1 MVGLH
6 RPSDC
11 NLING
16 FYFVCIQNITRLAGH
31 ARKENMLSSRNQQH
45 LSLLFWSFTDFRV
58 WYASKGNKNKYYLLD
73 TFIYKILYGNLKG
86 MYIMTY
92 WVFRFI
98 LLLIFCVLHIDL
110 HFPYSMNITKNLNI
124 NKDVKWILFG
134 KIYGFSY
141 IIYA

>member
-58 WYASKGNKNKYYLLD
+58 WYASKGNKNKYYFLD
-73 TFIYKILYGNLKG
+73 TFIYRILYGNLQS
-86 MYIMTY
+86 MYIIISTCFSVDILCFSY
-92 WVFRFI
+92 WSLFS
-98 LLLIFCVLHIDL
+98 IF
-110 HFPYSMNITKNLNI
+110 MNITKNLNI
-124 NKDVKWILFG
+124 NKDVKWIFCLG
-134 KIYGFSY
+134 KYMVSLT
-141 IIYA
+141 

>member
-1 MVGLH
+1 MFVENYKSSKTNNILVGVH

-58 WYASKGNKNKYYLLD
+58 WYASKGNKNKYYIFD
-73 TFIYKILYGNLKG
+73 TFIFRILYSNLKG
-86 MYIMTY
+86 MYIITY
-92 WVFRFI
+92 WVFDLFFYWYFVFCI
-98 LLLIFCVLHIDL
+98 LIFIFHIQ
-110 HFPYSMNITKNLNI
+110 
-124 NKDVKWILFG
+124 WILP
-134 KIYGFSY
+134 KTLIL
-141 IIYA
+141 IKM